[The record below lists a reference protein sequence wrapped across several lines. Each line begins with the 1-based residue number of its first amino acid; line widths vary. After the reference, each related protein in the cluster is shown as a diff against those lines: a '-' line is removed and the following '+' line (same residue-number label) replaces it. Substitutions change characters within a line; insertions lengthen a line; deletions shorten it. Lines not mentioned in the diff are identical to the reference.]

1 MAGDSAGCP
10 SKETLMKNRG
20 SGATIET
27 ATPETTT
34 EAPTAAPPTDP
45 FEGVTLRSPLL
56 QVMQQLLGPYLSHK
70 PGCSGIDC
78 PCGLRAA
85 VSSLSQR
92 EMMITRYGSI
102 E

>member
-1 MAGDSAGCP
+1 
-10 SKETLMKNRG
+10 MKNR

-27 ATPETTT
+27 ATPETAT
-34 EAPTAAPPTDP
+34 EAPTAAPIDP
-45 FEGVTLRSPLL
+45 FEGVSLKSPLL

-70 PGCSGIDC
+70 PGCAGVDC
-78 PCGLRAA
+78 VCGLRAA

-92 EMMITRYGSI
+92 EMMITRYGST

>member
-1 MAGDSAGCP
+1 
-10 SKETLMKNRG
+10 MKNRG

-27 ATPETTT
+27 AASETAP
-34 EAPTAAPPTDP
+34 EAPTAAPPVDP

-56 QVMQQLLGPYLSHK
+56 QVMRQLLTPYLAHR
-70 PGCSGIDC
+70 PDC
-78 PCGLRAA
+78 GGVDCTCGLSAA

-92 EMMITRYGSI
+92 EMMITRYGST